1 MAFRAFGARVA
12 LPPFARA
19 RAVAVTAWSACASSV
34 CAARRSPRRAVAS
47 IAVRASD
54 VDVTT
59 RPSNESTVLA
69 MDYAGQRL
77 AERVAQVVMTA
88 FTCAGFAYGYYAG
101 SYRAMLTVFA
111 SGCVAATVASAP
123 AWGIYRRH
131 PVRWASA
138 PTKTN
143 R

>member
-1 MAFRAFGARVA
+1 VY
-12 LPPFARA
+12 
-19 RAVAVTAWSACASSV
+19 
-34 CAARRSPRRAVAS
+34 
-47 IAVRASD
+47 D
-54 VDVTT
+54 VDVTS
-59 RPSNESTVLA
+59 RPPHASNALA

-111 SGCVAATVASAP
+111 SGCAAATVASAP
-123 AWGIYRRH
+123 AWGVYRRH

>member
-1 MAFRAFGARVA
+1 M
-12 LPPFARA
+12 
-19 RAVAVTAWSACASSV
+19 SSV
-34 CAARRSPRRAVAS
+34 CAARRSPLAARRSPRRAVAS

-54 VDVTT
+54 VDVTS
-59 RPSNESTVLA
+59 RPSNESTALA

-123 AWGIYRRH
+123 AWGVYRRH

-138 PTKTN
+138 PTKAN